1 MKKLIVFSWLMF
13 AVVTADAQRVYLDEY
28 DQFALT
34 EVPEAEICNLRHFE
48 SSLSSVIVYEE
59 LRSEFSLAD
68 ISQNSYSRL
77 YGKFDG
83 EKFIPYSCR
92 KGRKLAWKKVSQ
104 CVKKTDNPVVKA
116 YMRVR
121 LLESKAKL
129 SKKNANS
136 LNATG
141 ICCRGF
147 CDASARSC
155 GTVVSAASFFFD

>member
-83 EKFIPYSCR
+83 EKFIQYSCR
-92 KGRKLAWKKVSQ
+92 NGRKLAWKKVSQ

-129 SKKNANS
+129 SKKERKQLERDRNMLS
-136 LNATG
+136 GHL
-141 ICCRGF
+141 
-147 CDASARSC
+147 
-155 GTVVSAASFFFD
+155 

>member
-68 ISQNSYSRL
+68 ISQNSYSR
-77 YGKFDG
+77 
-83 EKFIPYSCR
+83 
-92 KGRKLAWKKVSQ
+92 
-104 CVKKTDNPVVKA
+104 
-116 YMRVR
+116 R
-121 LLESKAKL
+121 LVQYPSHW
-129 SKKNANS
+129 
-136 LNATG
+136 
-141 ICCRGF
+141 
-147 CDASARSC
+147 
-155 GTVVSAASFFFD
+155 